1 MFSQDYS
8 SEKETV
14 FYFFMLDWLY
24 DEKNAMLENIACGI
38 ISFCLTWM
46 PGAYYLGMHHMERAV
61 ALEPDEI
68 EYKKAMLLFF
78 EVPERPLSIEKA
90 RFYAN
95 QILEVDP
102 EYESAH
108 RVLAMI
114 KTMKER
120 NEISE

>member
-1 MFSQDYS
+1 
-8 SEKETV
+8 V
-14 FYFFMLDWLY
+14 FYQFVEYLNFENETAELQYLASAIMEFFL
-24 DEKNAMLENIACGI
+24 N
-38 ISFCLTWM
+38 WM
-46 PGAYYLGMHHMERAV
+46 PGAYYIAMHHLLRA
-61 ALEPDEI
+61 I
-68 EYKKAMLLFF
+68 ELNPEDIGNKIELLYYF

-120 NEISE
+120 NEK